1 MLLSGFGFLSR
12 LHGLSADNLVEAEM
26 VLADGRIVTVSE
38 DDDPG
43 KLYASTTR
51 CLSNPLIYID
61 LWWAIRRAGPAFG
74 IFTRY
79 KVKAY
84 PVPIVFA
91 GNLI

>member
-26 VLADGRIVTVSE
+26 VLADGQIVVVNE
-38 DDDPG
+38 EDDPG
-43 KLYASTTR
+43 ECATVYLSLYLADRS
-51 CLSNPLIYID
+51 IQD
-61 LWWAIRRAGPAFG
+61 LWWAMRGAGPAFG
-74 IFTRY
+74 IVTRY